1 MRGAARRLKTVA
13 LGRHDAPLGLAM
25 DRTTARELR
34 ERIAHYKGL
43 QRMAV
48 DSGALAA
55 IARFIAEAE
64 ERIRQLEAAGETK
77 RAVSNPR
84 P

>member
-1 MRGAARRLKTVA
+1 
-13 LGRHDAPLGLAM
+13 M

-34 ERIAHYKGL
+34 QRIAHYKGL

-55 IARFIAEAE
+55 IARLIAEAE
-64 ERIRQLEAAGETK
+64 ERVRQLEAVGETE
-77 RAVSNPR
+77 RAVSNSR
-84 P
+84 R